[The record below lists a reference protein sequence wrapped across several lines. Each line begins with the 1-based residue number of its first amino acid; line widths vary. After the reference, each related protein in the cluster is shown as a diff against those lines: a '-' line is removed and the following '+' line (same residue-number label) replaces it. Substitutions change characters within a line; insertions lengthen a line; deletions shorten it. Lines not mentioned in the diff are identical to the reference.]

1 MTGPTRMHRLLP
13 AALVLAIATGVFHIY
28 IGALNLAGMN
38 PAVPV
43 EARTPSG
50 VGFVGMGVIY
60 LVGVG
65 LIATNVKRSLWTKV
79 GLGYA
84 IVLIAAWAAAAAAD
98 FPGTREPF
106 AYVDKVIEV
115 VLVVLL
121 VKMVRDSRAP
131 APKPEAAAQ
140 A

>member
-13 AALVLAIATGVFHIY
+13 VALVLATATGVFHIY

-50 VGFVGMGVIY
+50 ISFVGMGAIY

-65 LIATNVKRSLWTKV
+65 LIAANVKRSLWTKV

-84 IVLIAAWAAAAAAD
+84 IVPIPAWAEAAAAD

-115 VLVVLL
+115 FLAGLL
-121 VKMVRDSRAP
+121 VKILRDSRAA
-131 APKPEAAAQ
+131 APKPAAAVR